1 VVEPA
6 LPPELA
12 LLVPPLVPA
21 LPPLPE
27 LVMEP
32 ALPPELAL
40 VVPPLAPALP
50 PLPELVAPPL
60 AAARPPLL
68 ALVAEAA
75 PPVPPVPGLLPSG
88 LEFVLLQEHSQPAAP
103 AIKIARPGNLCI
115 PTPQGFGESYSTSGG
130 RRRQPFS
137 CAIARKWFTPCTTQ
151 SPGQNV
157 ASHGS
162 ATSGAAYDFPRLSS
176 DLGEMLT
183 VETCAAC

>member
-1 VVEPA
+1 VEPA

-12 LLVPPLVPA
+12 LLVPPLA
-21 LPPLPE
+21 TAPPLPE
-27 LVMEP
+27 LVVEP
-32 ALPPELAL
+32 ALPPEFAL

-68 ALVAEAA
+68 ALVTEAA

-103 AIKIARPGNLCI
+103 TIKIARPGNLCI
-115 PTPQGFGESYSTSGG
+115 PTPQGFGESYSIFGG

-151 SPGQNV
+151 SPEPEQAIV
-157 ASHGS
+157 
-162 ATSGAAYDFPRLSS
+162 PRQAEPRTTFR
-176 DLGEMLT
+176 GYRRIWAK
-183 VETCAAC
+183 C